1 MEPSTHTNSQA
12 APAERPQAAP
22 TGPLLPLRKPWPVES
37 GERRLL
43 PISLALAFLA
53 VWILLETLGQ
63 GRLTP
68 GLGTAVLVA
77 GWYGALF
84 LYRGTGGMERRVNRL
99 LLAAVS
105 LLALTFALFSN
116 PWFRFWNSGA
126 LTLLA
131 AVHTWELCGGGV
143 LPWDRAGMLAER
155 LGLLLCAPFAR
166 LGAVGDTVR
175 SLKNREGIG
184 KWLPVLAG
192 AGVSIP
198 VLWLVTAVLMDA
210 DAVFALVAGEA
221 LSWLE
226 ETFGTVLLRLVLAL
240 CAAPFLFSLLYFA
253 SHTERKPREERER
266 HQWSSLPAVILLGAL
281 DGLYLFFLVVQ
292 SAALF
297 GNRSYL
303 ERAGVSYAAY
313 ARSGFFQLVGLAG
326 LNVAVILLAVW
337 LCREDR
343 RLRWLCTALV
353 ALTGVLLVSAAW
365 RMTLYVSAYGLSF
378 KRCLTYWGMGM
389 LAALLALTLLR
400 TWKQD
405 FRFFRWAAPIALAG
419 WLLLNYCNVDGLTAR
434 YNVARVASGSLPQ
447 SAVNDLL
454 YAGGG
459 YDGVRPLAG
468 AADPA
473 ILRWKREDAA
483 RDCDSWATWNLSAHM
498 AARGREKEQIGGK

>member
-12 APAERPQAAP
+12 APAERPQTAP
-22 TGPLLPLRKPWPVES
+22 AGPMFPPRKPWPVES

-53 VWILLETLGQ
+53 VWILLETFEQ
-63 GRLTP
+63 GRLIP

-84 LYRGTGGMERRVNRL
+84 LYRGSGGMERRVNQM

-105 LLALTFALFSN
+105 LIAMTFALFSN

-126 LTLLA
+126 LVLLT

-143 LPWDRAGMLAER
+143 LSWDRAGMLVER
-155 LGLLLCAPFAR
+155 LGLLLGGPFVR
-166 LGAVGDTVR
+166 LGAVGDAAR
-175 SLKNREGIG
+175 SLKNRKEVG
-184 KWLPVLAG
+184 KWLPVLVG

-198 VLWLVTAVLMDA
+198 VLWLVAAVLMDA
-210 DAVFALVAGEA
+210 DAVFAMVAGEA

-226 ETFGTVLLRLVLAL
+226 ETFGTMLLRLVLAL

-253 SHTERKPREERER
+253 SHTERKPREGRAR
-266 HQWSSLPAVILLGAL
+266 PRWSSLTAVILLGAL

-297 GNRSYL
+297 GDRSYL
-303 ERAGVSYAAY
+303 ERAGISYAAY

-326 LNVAVILLAVW
+326 LNVAMILLAVW

-389 LAALLALTLLR
+389 LAALLALTVLR
-400 TWKQD
+400 VWKMD
-405 FRFFRWAAPIALAG
+405 FPFFRWAAPIALAG
-419 WLLLNYCNVDGLTAR
+419 WLLLNYCNVDAVTAR
-434 YNVARVASGSLPQ
+434 YNASRVASGSLPQ
-447 SAVNDLL
+447 SAVDDLL
-454 YAGGG
+454 HAGGG
-459 YDGVRPLAG
+459 FDGLRPLAET
-468 AADPA
+468 ADPV
-473 ILRWKREDAA
+473 ILRWKREDAS
-483 RDCDSWATWNLSAHM
+483 RDCGSWTTWNLSAYL
-498 AARGREKEQIGGK
+498 AVREQTEE